1 MTVARW
7 RAAVEGFQLLTKSCS
22 VRSIDLCWTRTLC
35 LHIWP
40 PSFPHLVLGERERG
54 EREGGSR
61 VSWERLAD
69 RMMYLGEWSSCPVGP
84 ECRRAVAAWPHKER
98 RLAPDIPASLRYR
111 TETHCQKKIH
121 ILSAAWLSYSRGEEG
136 YERVFILPQFAS
148 ALARALSSSASPQAD
163 LCSIYQPS
171 TTPRSKVRQLHGWQA
186 GWGVTVNLTVSKPD
200 YVVWYK
206 FFYKPTFFSPLWRL
220 LTSFLWR
227 SFFSGEGKKNK

>member
-7 RAAVEGFQLLTKSCS
+7 RAAVEGFQLLTESSS

-40 PSFPHLVLGERERG
+40 PLFPPPCARRKRARRAGGEGRG
-54 EREGGSR
+54 G

-69 RMMYLGEWSSCPVGP
+69 RMMYLGECSSCPVGL

-98 RLAPDIPASLRYR
+98 RLAPDIPASLGYR

-121 ILSAAWLSYSRGEEG
+121 ILSATWLSYSRGEEG
-136 YERVFILPQFAS
+136 YERVFILLQFAS

-171 TTPRSKVRQLHGWQA
+171 TTPRSKVRHLHGWQD

-200 YVVWYK
+200 YVVFPD
-206 FFYKPTFFSPLWRL
+206 FFKKHIMWM
-220 LTSFLWR
+220 
-227 SFFSGEGKKNK
+227 SFFTGEGKK